1 MKKIVSSLLA
11 FTMLATS
18 SVTLAGESEARG
30 RRHHDGYYD
39 NGYYKNGYY
48 DRHHRR
54 GRHSDGDMA
63 AAAIVGL
70 ALGAIIVG
78 STTQRQRTTTY
89 YYDDGYSRSV
99 NSGYWEHVRRCES
112 RYRSYD
118 RGSDTFIGRDG
129 RRYYC
134 NL

>member
-11 FTMLATS
+11 FAMLATS

-39 NGYYKNGYY
+39 NGYYNNGYY
-48 DRHHRR
+48 DHHRR
-54 GRHSDGDMA
+54 RNNDGDVA

-78 STTQRQRTTTY
+78 STTQRRRTTTY
-89 YYDDGYSRSV
+89 TYDDGYSRTV
-99 NSGYWEHVRRCES
+99 NSGYWEHVRRCQS
-112 RYRSYD
+112 RYR
-118 RGSDTFIGRDG
+118 RPLICRERVGSRSSSTQPT
-129 RRYYC
+129 
-134 NL
+134 LPP